1 MSGDDDMNGNI
12 QPPLPGNPA
21 LPLPA
26 GNPPPPQGNHPQL
39 PAGNPNAA
47 QPGPPLPAPFVLPT
61 ARQIADEIPEA
72 ASRDPHLR
80 VLPTQPFPPIDAE
93 LERSSFQHSAGQFGA
108 HIITN
113 KRLYRGI
120 SATQL
125 ADFEESPHHKIG
137 LTIANGGDHV
147 LSRVTYEVPLGI
159 QIERVL
165 RTLAPVGYLK
175 VRLPLPDPDAPGGGG
190 KYGGPTTVLVEVEDD
205 AGAAA
210 ISAQVVFGVHDL
222 LGFWAHDLETNRT
235 TTVWSFGH
243 WDMVRPETDK
253 ADIEAYARAGFVLV
267 AYKTTEIFRLIDRLT
282 QALGGDPKRR
292 VFNALNTAHFVL
304 LQHDEKPVV
313 VGYMEPL
320 TTNDAEQEQLNR
332 LLRDLSFGAG
342 NYAFT
347 NRSKNGYAP
356 ECAYCK
362 AADHPA
368 FHCPYTQPEL
378 GFWGPIA
385 QLSDLP
391 PDHPWYIANGGG
403 QEVDHGGR
411 GRGGGGGF
419 GRGGRDRG
427 GRGGPY
433 GGGYGGRGSGYGNG
447 GARGNGRIYRG
458 GWRGRGY

>member
-12 QPPLPGNPA
+12 QPPPPSNPA
-21 LPLPA
+21 PPLPA
-26 GNPPPPQGNHPQL
+26 SNPLPPQGNHPQL

-47 QPGPPLPAPFVLPT
+47 QPGPPLPAPF
-61 ARQIADEIPEA
+61 
-72 ASRDPHLR
+72 
-80 VLPTQPFPPIDAE
+80 PFPPIDTE

-120 SATQL
+120 SPTQL

-147 LSRVTYEVPLGI
+147 LSRVAYEVPLGI

-165 RTLAPVGYLK
+165 RTLAPVGFLK
-175 VRLPLPDPDAPGGGG
+175 VRLPLPAPDAPGGGG

-205 AGAAA
+205 AGAGAT
-210 ISAQVVFGVHDL
+210 SAQVVFGVHDL

-243 WDMVRPETDK
+243 WDM
-253 ADIEAYARAGFVLV
+253 ADIEAYARAGFVLEGF
-267 AYKTTEIFRLIDRLT
+267 KTTEIFRLIDRLT
-282 QALGGDPKRR
+282 QALGGDPKCR

-304 LQHDEKPVV
+304 LQHHEKPVM

-320 TTNDAEQEQLNR
+320 TTNDVEQEQLNR

-342 NYAFT
+342 NYTFT
-347 NRSKNGYAP
+347 NRSKNRYAP

-385 QLSDLP
+385 QLSDLS

-403 QEVDHGGR
+403 QEVDQGGR

-419 GRGGRDRG
+419 GRGGRGRG

-433 GGGYGGRGSGYGNG
+433 GGGGG
-447 GARGNGRIYRG
+447 RGNGRVYRS
-458 GWRGRGY
+458 GWRGRGF